1 MENNRSGSQ
10 VIRLWKVDSNK
21 LHEIVKGKLDLE
33 ERLEKWLAE
42 DSSIISDELLIV
54 GCQVQTH
61 SGPLDLSAMQENG
74 DLVSLE
80 LKRDKTPREIT
91 AQVLDDATWVK
102 QLDVEKIQD
111 IANEY
116 LRRVFSVGFEE
127 AYRRKVFPRV
137 ARIH

>member
-54 GCQVQTH
+54 GRQVQTH
-61 SGPLDLSAMQENG
+61 SGPLDLLAMQENG
-74 DLVSLE
+74 DLV
-80 LKRDKTPREIT
+80 
-91 AQVLDDATWVK
+91 
-102 QLDVEKIQD
+102 
-111 IANEY
+111 
-116 LRRVFSVGFEE
+116 
-127 AYRRKVFPRV
+127 
-137 ARIH
+137 